1 MQQYVNQKQVEVV
14 ECRANSEL
22 GSSGGGDA
30 MVIRRVLEAIARPR
44 VARLNALGL
53 LMSDSVDRLSDFV
66 LREAL
71 E

>member
-1 MQQYVNQKQVEVV
+1 
-14 ECRANSEL
+14 
-22 GSSGGGDA
+22 